1 MSLDIRTGSRTGE
14 NDFFVEVSKTLGQ
27 QLSLQIYNFEGALL
41 YAQNEA
47 VNKSP
52 VLNKTMH
59 ITGLHLDKGCYLV
72 VVSDGIM
79 RHFGSLVIAE

>member
-1 MSLDIRTGSRTGE
+1 MSLAIKTSGKNAES
-14 NDFFVEVSKTLGQ
+14 DFFVEVSKTLGQ
-27 QLSLQIYNFEGALL
+27 HLSLQIYNFDGALL

-47 VNKSP
+47 VTKSP

-59 ITGLHLDKGCYLV
+59 ITGLHLDKGSYLV
-72 VVSDGIM
+72 VVCDGII

>member
-1 MSLDIRTGSRTGE
+1 MSLAIRTGSKTGD

-27 QLSLQIYNFEGALL
+27 QLILQIYDFDGALL

-52 VLNKTMH
+52 MLNKTMH
-59 ITGLHLDKGCYLV
+59 ITGLHLDKGSYLV
-72 VVSDGIM
+72 VVSDGII